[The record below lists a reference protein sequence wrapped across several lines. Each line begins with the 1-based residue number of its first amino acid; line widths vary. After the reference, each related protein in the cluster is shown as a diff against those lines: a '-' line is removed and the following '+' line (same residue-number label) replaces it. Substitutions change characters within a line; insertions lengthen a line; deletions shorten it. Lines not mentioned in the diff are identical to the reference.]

1 MGLSLAVIVYCAA
14 VGRMTTTAELARQSD
29 IPKEIAWAQTQFE
42 PDVRLRE
49 MGTVIVDTRYSLP
62 LSDVNP
68 FILGKRAER
77 ACRKANKS

>member
-1 MGLSLAVIVYCAA
+1 MGLSVALIVYCAA

-29 IPKEIAWAQTQFE
+29 VPKEIAWAQTQFQS
-42 PDVRLRE
+42 DARLRQI
-49 MGTVIVDTRYSLP
+49 GTIIVDTRYSLP
-62 LSDVNP
+62 LSNTNP